1 MLLRTFYSA
10 LALISLSVPAAW
22 GEPVV
27 YPAAPPALFVKGQP
41 AAPVEHA
48 FALHPQVVAPTV
60 YSIGQPSNDAQY
72 LLELL
77 NRTRANPAAEAA
89 LLANSTD
96 PNVQGAMHAFS
107 VNTTIMQTQFGTLPA
122 GLPPLAFNPFLLQ
135 SSLLHSEDMNTNNFQ
150 GHQNSANPPG
160 GLTANLT
167 EATALPNRLQVA
179 GYTDYAGA
187 AENVYAYG
195 VTDNE
200 IHASFEIDWGNATEE
215 FETSGG
221 IINTYPSQG
230 GMQYPPG
237 HRYNDHEQSFDP
249 DSNTTTTIPLREI
262 GISISSNSTGTG
274 DPTKHTGPFIATYD
288 IGLRN
293 SDTDTAFIT
302 GVVYTDNQDTNFYAP
317 GEGIGNVSVTAV
329 ASIDGSSTSGITANS
344 GGYAVPVP
352 GPGTYTVTFSGG
364 GVANYTANVTVV
376 NTFSTYNNGDNV
388 KLDYVLPSALPPPPT
403 ITIQPQSTAV
413 LAGGNASFSVTATGP
428 GPYTYQWKFNS
439 HAISGATSANLTVTK
454 VAAANVG
461 NYSVVVSNTGGPTTS
476 NNATLTLGVIVKIT
490 TSPAAATVT
499 AGLTGN
505 ATFKVAASGTPA
517 PSIQWQSAP
526 ANSTVF
532 SNLTNGGNFS
542 NVTTANLTV
551 SVLDA
556 TLNGTQFRAY
566 VYNQIGQLIY
576 FLYSKTATLTV
587 DSAAHVTSV
596 SMASGN
602 QTVNST
608 GNLTV
613 SANSSVTFTVGAT
626 GNALKYQWLLNGKN
640 ISGATKATYTIAKA
654 VAASAGT
661 YSVIVSNPLNAKPS
675 ASGSFVLNVLTPPV
689 IVTPLKAT
697 PATSGS
703 SPSLKVVASGNPVPT
718 FTWSLA
724 SGTSPLPNNISYSN
738 TTNLNTA
745 TSSLTFIS
753 ANISNTGTYKV
764 VVTNGVGNSAS
775 SSAKLTVK

>member
-1 MLLRTFYSA
+1 VLVLIA
-10 LALISLSVPAAW
+10 LPSLAAW
-22 GEPVV
+22 AEPVV
-27 YPAAPPALFVKGQP
+27 YSAAPPALFVKGP
-41 AAPVEHA
+41 AAAPVEHA
-48 FALHPQVVAPTV
+48 SLLHKADAPTV

-77 NRTRANPAAEAA
+77 NRARANPVAEAG

-107 VNTTIMQTQFGTLPA
+107 VNTTIMQTQFATLPT
-122 GLPPLAFNPFLLQ
+122 GLPPLAFNPYLLQ
-135 SSLLHSEDMNTNNFQ
+135 SSLLHSEDMNTGNFQ

-160 GLTANLT
+160 GLTPNLP
-167 EATALPNRLQVA
+167 EATAFPNRLQVA

-195 VTDNE
+195 VTDDE

-215 FETSGG
+215 FETSTGN
-221 IINTYPSQG
+221 INTYPSQG

-249 DSNTTTTIPLREI
+249 DSNTTTTVPLREI

-288 IGLRN
+288 IGLHN

-302 GVVYTDNQDTNFYAP
+302 GVVYTDNRGTNFYAP
-317 GEGIGNVSVTAV
+317 GEGIGNVSVTAI

-352 GPGTYTVTFSGG
+352 GPGTYSVTFSGG

-376 NTFSTYNNGDNV
+376 NTFSSNNNGDNV
-388 KLDYVLPSALPPPPT
+388 KLDYILPSALPPPPT
-403 ITIQPQSTAV
+403 ITVQPQPIAV
-413 LAGGNASFSVTATGP
+413 LPGGNVSFSVTATGP
-428 GPYTYQWKFNS
+428 GPYTYKWQFNG
-439 HAISGATSANLTVTK
+439 HAISNATTANLTVTK

-461 NYSVVVSNTGGPTTS
+461 NYSVVVSNSGGPTTS
-476 NNATLTLGVIVKIT
+476 NNAALILGVIVKLT
-490 TSPAAATVT
+490 TSPVSSTVT
-499 AGLTGN
+499 AGSTTIAKFN
-505 ATFKVAASGTPA
+505 VAGTGTPA

-551 SVLDA
+551 SALDA

-566 VYNQIGQLIY
+566 VYNQIGSLIY

-596 SMASGN
+596 SMASDN
-602 QTVNST
+602 TTINSS

-613 SANSSVTFTVGAT
+613 SSNSSVTFTVGAT
-626 GNALKYQWLLNGKN
+626 GNALKYQWLLNGVSIK
-640 ISGATKATYTIAKA
+640 GATKATYTIAKT

-661 YSVIVSNPLNAKPS
+661 YSVIVSNPLNPKA
-675 ASGSFVLNVLTPPV
+675 AAAGSFVLSVLTKPTIITQPKAAKTTLGGSANFTV
-689 IVTPLKAT
+689 I
-697 PATSGS
+697 
-703 SPSLKVVASGNPVPT
+703 ASGNPIPGFV
-718 FTWSLA
+718 WLH
-724 SGTSPLPNNISYSN
+724 SGSTTLPENVSYSN
-738 TTNLNTA
+738 TTNPTTA
-745 TSSLTFIS
+745 SSTIKLTNVTTDYS
-753 ANISNTGTYKV
+753 GSYQANI
-764 VVTNGVGNSAS
+764 TNGQGSVNSA
-775 SSAKLTVK
+775 APALTVK